1 VYNEPSL
8 THYRLVI
15 RDHGVGIPQFALPHI
30 FERFYSLP
38 RPNKPKSTG
47 LGLNFVREVMNKHNG
62 EIEIKNH
69 ADGGALIR
77 LVFNKSYKSSDG

>member
-1 VYNEPSL
+1 
-8 THYRLVI
+8 
-15 RDHGVGIPQFALPHI
+15 
-30 FERFYSLP
+30 LP

-77 LVFNKSYKSSDG
+77 LVFNKSYRSSDG